1 MRLLYEDGGD
11 IKIATLIS
19 GLDSEPLAVESLGG
33 KRGKLKSK
41 DVWLRFEHPQPDQFL
56 AEAKKLF
63 EEVDLDFLWECAGD
77 GEFLFTELAK
87 EYFGDPA
94 TAMQQT
100 TLAMALQSA
109 PVYFRRKGRGQFMRA
124 PEDQLKAAL
133 LAVERKK
140 AELAKQQAWEE
151 ELKSGELPEE
161 IRPQINVLLFSPD
174 KNTTAYKAVA
184 TAAQGLK
191 GGIAELFLKCG
202 GNVAKS
208 V

>member
-1 MRLLYEDGGD
+1 MHLLYEDGGD

-19 GLDSEPLAVESLGG
+19 GSDSEPLAVESLGG

-41 DVWLRFEHPQPDQFL
+41 DVWLRFEYSQPDQFL
-56 AEAKKLF
+56 SEAKKLS

-77 GEFLFTELAK
+77 GEFLFTDLAK

-94 TAMQQT
+94 TPIQQT
-100 TLAMALQSA
+100 TLAIALQGA

-151 ELKSGELPEE
+151 ELKAGHLPEE
-161 IRPQINVLLFSPD
+161 IRPQINALL
-174 KNTTAYKAVA
+174 
-184 TAAQGLK
+184 
-191 GGIAELFLKCG
+191 
-202 GNVAKS
+202 
-208 V
+208 

>member
-1 MRLLYEDGGD
+1 MHLLYEDGGD

-19 GLDSEPLAVESLGG
+19 GSDSEPLAVESLGG

-41 DVWLRFEHPQPDQFL
+41 DVWLRFEYPKPDEFL
-56 AEAKKLF
+56 SDAKQLA

-94 TAMQQT
+94 TPIQQT
-100 TLAMALQSA
+100 TLAIALQAA

-140 AELAKQQAWEE
+140 LNWLNSK
-151 ELKSGELPEE
+151 LGKKSLNQENSPKIFARKLMRCYFLLTKIPRHTKRLLT
-161 IRPQINVLLFSPD
+161 RPR
-174 KNTTAYKAVA
+174 A
-184 TAAQGLK
+184 
-191 GGIAELFLKCG
+191 
-202 GNVAKS
+202 
-208 V
+208 

>member
-1 MRLLYEDGGD
+1 MHLLYEDGGD

-19 GLDSEPLAVESLGG
+19 GSDSEPLAVESLGG

-41 DVWLRFEHPQPDQFL
+41 DVWLRFEYSQPDQFL
-56 AEAKKLF
+56 SEAKKLS

-77 GEFLFTELAK
+77 GEFLFTDLAK
-87 EYFGDPA
+87 EYFGNPA
-94 TAMQQT
+94 TPIQQT
-100 TLAMALQSA
+100 TLAIALQGA

-151 ELKSGELPEE
+151 ELKAGNLPEE
-161 IRPQINVLLFSPD
+161 IRPQINALLFSPD

-184 TAAQGLK
+184 NAAQGLK

-202 GNVAKS
+202 VLTSAL
-208 V
+208 